1 MFSAGEYV
9 VYGQSGVMLIVDI
22 REESVFGEKKCYYV
36 MRPFDAPS
44 DALTFVPCDNE
55 KLTAKIRPIMTE
67 SEATSV
73 IKEARLLPDGEWA
86 EDSRVRAL
94 SFKKILSDGSPAKI
108 LKMITTI
115 KRKIKE
121 GREQGRKSYLSDEV
135 VMKKAERLIYSELSL
150 ALGIGYEKLD
160 EYIEN
165 ATEGV

>member
-22 REESVFGEKKCYYV
+22 REERVFGEKKCYYV

-67 SEATSV
+67 REAVSV
-73 IKEARLLPDGEWA
+73 INEARLLPDDEWA

-94 SFKKILSDGSPAKI
+94 SFKKILSDGPPAKV
-108 LKMITTI
+108 LKMRTTI
-115 KRKIKE
+115 KQKINE

-150 ALGIGYEKLD
+150 ALGIEYEKLD